1 MQLISLALSVDAGPE
16 GLMLFSSHKQ
26 IRAYFL
32 TSGVY
37 YPVARDLSQVT
48 GVAYDGQ
55 HVYWTSM
62 YHGEESI
69 SRSLEDGSEREVIIT
84 AGLSIALLLHLFS
97 LPQKMICQN
106 SLFSIIVQIN
116 KQLRN

>member
-1 MQLISLALSVDAGPE
+1 MALSVNTGPE

-32 TSGVY
+32 ASGVY
-37 YPVARDLSQVT
+37 YPVAKDLSQVT

-84 AGLSIALLLHLFS
+84 AGLSIAQTLHLFK
-97 LPQKMICQN
+97 LPYNI
-106 SLFSIIVQIN
+106 FS
-116 KQLRN
+116 